1 MKTHQQP
8 AMERKSFRVQEWK
21 ELPDQPG
28 TFEGYLSV
36 FGNVDHGGDM
46 VEKGAFKRTISHRKQ
61 AGKKFVLLW
70 QHDTKQPIGVF
81 TAEEDNIGLKI
92 RAELTLGVQQADEA
106 YLLLKSG
113 ALDGLSIGYGTV
125 KSAYDPKT
133 GVRTLR
139 ELALWEG
146 SLVTFGMNDQALV
159 TDVKAV
165 GFAAT
170 LQQEELRRMRWRLM
184 DAISESI
191 YQTMDDD
198 EMAPDAKLAL
208 ITQSLAEF
216 QSAMLNW
223 ASQAIAAGIK
233 SADLIEETKTT
244 ATPTDAAGTAPEQ
257 SDPLPDATDGPG
269 QKSDDLPGDDPDVA
283 ALISEIKAAADAVR
297 TEQLIAELKA
307 M

>member
-1 MKTHQQP
+1 MKTNQP
-8 AMERKSFRVQEWK
+8 AMERKAFRVQEWK
-21 ELPDQPG
+21 EVADQPG

-92 RAELTLGVQQADEA
+92 RAELTLGVQQANEA
-106 YLLLKSG
+106 HLLLKSG

-133 GVRTLR
+133 GVRTLK

-159 TDVKAV
+159 TGVKAAD
-165 GFAAT
+165 FNAT
-170 LQQEELRRMRWRLM
+170 LQQEELQRMRWRMM
-184 DAISESI
+184 DAISETI
-191 YQTMDDD
+191 HEAMDD
-198 EMAPDAKLAL
+198 EMTAPDARLAL
-208 ITQSLAEF
+208 IDASLTQFHA
-216 QSAMLNW
+216 AMLNW
-223 ASQAIAAGIK
+223 ATQAIAAGIK
-233 SADLIEETKTT
+233 SADLITETKTT
-244 ATPTDAAGTAPEQ
+244 ATPTDATGTAPEQ
-257 SDPLPDATDGPG
+257 SDPALDAEGGPG
-269 QKSDDLPGDDPDVA
+269 QKSDDPPGEDPDVQ
-283 ALISEIKAAADAVR
+283 ALISEIKASASVARAA
-297 TEQLIAELKA
+297 QLIAELKA